1 MVELLIFHLHI
12 VAVVYAA
19 VKNYQNRGIKDAVL
33 ALGVIGLVFAIGWA
47 MTGTLA
53 YYIYPQD
60 WNSIYFTSDSLAL
73 LLLVIPEAIF
83 FKLFFLQDKPE
94 LDTKES

>member
-1 MVELLIFHLHI
+1 MIELLIFHLHI
-12 VAVVYAA
+12 AAAVYAF
-19 VKNYQNRGIKDAVL
+19 VKNFQNRGMKDALL

-47 MTGTLA
+47 LTGTLA
-53 YYIYPQD
+53 YHIYPSD

-73 LLLVIPEAIF
+73 LLLLIPEAVF

>member
-12 VAVVYAA
+12 VAAVYAF
-19 VKNYQNRGIKDAVL
+19 VKNFQSRTIKDAFL
-33 ALGVIGLVFAIGWA
+33 SLGIIALVFAIGWA
-47 MTGTLA
+47 LTGTLA
-53 YYIYPQD
+53 YYIYPKD

-73 LLLVIPEAIF
+73 VLLVIPEVLF

-94 LDTKES
+94 LDTQE